1 MKLSEVNLQKYIYV
15 CIYICVCMCVCV
27 HIYIYIRKNDKNW
40 TKKYLLKFWFAISVS
55 LFSVFSTTLAVLIG
69 YKQEKF

>member
-27 HIYIYIRKNDKNW
+27 HIYIYILERMTKIERK
-40 TKKYLLKFWFAISVS
+40 
-55 LFSVFSTTLAVLIG
+55 ST
-69 YKQEKF
+69 Y